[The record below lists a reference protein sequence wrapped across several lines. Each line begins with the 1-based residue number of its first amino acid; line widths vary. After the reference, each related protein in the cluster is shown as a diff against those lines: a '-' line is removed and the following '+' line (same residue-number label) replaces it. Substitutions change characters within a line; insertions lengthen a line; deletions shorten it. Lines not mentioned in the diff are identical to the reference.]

1 MFNTNEIARR
11 IKQARIDKNMTQMNL
26 AEAMGVSYQA
36 VSSWERGNAMPD
48 ISKLEDLCRILD
60 ISVEALLGMETK
72 AAAAVHQVLQEEP
85 LSVEELVEVAPILP
99 PEQVKEKTEESR
111 KRKKLK
117 LSAIAELAPFLG
129 EDYLDELLQDVDP
142 EDLEGLEDVAPF
154 LSQKTLNDLA
164 DRVTPENLEVL
175 VEAAPFFSKEA
186 LDKLVRKCEDVSD
199 FDSLEELAPF
209 LSRETLDGLV
219 ERSVE
224 KGEYDSLEELYPFL
238 SKDTLRKLAKKLM
251 EEQELDALEDIM
263 PFV

>member
-1 MFNTNEIARR
+1 MFNTIEIAKR

-85 LSVEELVEVAPILP
+85 LSVEELVEV
-99 PEQVKEKTEESR
+99 ESR